1 MTSSHRIVP
10 PRRIP
15 ALLLAATVALACAP
29 KNPPILASLCSGGSA
44 TAHISA
50 TIDTVRPPAGPELVA
65 AKGSRFDLRFTF
77 AAPSAGASATDCAGT
92 KGTAIFSGT
101 LPDRIRT
108 ATSSAGTASWRID
121 GDTVLLDLN
130 PGTRDNNVFVVLPL
144 HGGRGHWGLSTFA
157 GEVAGGATAFL
168 P

>member
-1 MTSSHRIVP
+1 MTIF
-10 PRRIP
+10 RRISP
-15 ALLLAATVALACAP
+15 LPSVAALILAATVALACAP
-29 KNPPILASLCSGGSA
+29 KKALTLASLCAGSSV
-44 TAHISA
+44 TTRVSA
-50 TIDTVRPPAGPELVA
+50 TIDTLRPPAGPELAA
-65 AKGSRFDLRFTF
+65 AKGSRFELRFTF
-77 AAPSAGASATDCAGT
+77 AGPEAPASATDCSGT
-92 KGTAIFSGT
+92 SGTAIFSGT
-101 LPDRIRT
+101 LPERIRT

-130 PGTRDNNVFVVLPL
+130 PGTRDNNLFVVLPL